1 MKILITGIS
10 IAACLW
16 FLMFSHFPEIAVII
30 HTQYFWYAMTFSTV
44 FLSCFSLYTQRRE
57 LAKIF
62 AFQWKFVWIGILH
75 AVILYGM
82 SRLGV
87 YIFSHFFDGVMPQI
101 ESIYQTRTQ
110 LSPAIIAPLLF
121 FLIAPA
127 EEIFWR
133 GFVHHKLMEKY
144 GVTQGTIIG
153 ICLYS
158 GVHIWALNPML
169 LLAALVLG
177 VHWSLMYRRF
187 HSIIPGIISHAIW
200 DTAIFVLLPVTF

>member
-1 MKILITGIS
+1 
-10 IAACLW
+10 
-16 FLMFSHFPEIAVII
+16 MFSHFPEIAVVI

-44 FLSCFSLYTQRRE
+44 LLSVYSMYFQRNT
-57 LAKIF
+57 LASIF
-62 AFQWKFVWIGILH
+62 AFERKFVLIGVVH

-87 YIFSHFFDGVMPQI
+87 FIFSHFFDGVIPQI
-101 ESIYQTRTQ
+101 ESIYQTRSQ
-110 LSPAIIAPLLF
+110 LSPTIIAPLLF

-133 GFVHHKLMEKY
+133 GFVQNKLMKRY
-144 GVTQGTIIG
+144 GLTKGTIIG

-177 VHWSLMYRRF
+177 IHWSIMYRRY
-187 HSIIPGIISHAIW
+187 HSIVPGIISHAIW